1 MNTEND
7 HNMQKSAD
15 DIARAYDSPSW
26 WYDLRGILVLTFAY
40 RGTIPR
46 QLRFFG
52 RNMGPQHLE
61 VAVGSGSLLDL
72 ILKWR
77 RRKRLPETNVVGMD
91 YAPAMLAGAIHRFRG
106 QDDVDVKLADVAAL
120 PFPDNTFDSINIAN
134 ALHCFPDI
142 ESALV
147 EVHRVL
153 KPGGQLAVNVLLFP
167 RGPQPMRWLANRIN
181 TWGMKKGIL
190 VTPYAQDDIRRRIT
204 SAGFAVMTDEV
215 IGNGYEVV
223 ARK

>member
-1 MNTEND
+1 MKTGND
-7 HNMQKSAD
+7 HNMQKSAE

-52 RNMGPQHLE
+52 RNIRQQHLE

-77 RRKRLPETNVVGMD
+77 RRKGLPDANIVGID
-91 YAPAMLAGAIHRFRG
+91 YAPAMLAGAVHRFRG
-106 QDDVDVKLADVAAL
+106 RDDVDVKLADVAAL
-120 PFPDNTFDSINIAN
+120 PFPDSTFDSINIAN

-142 ESALV
+142 EGALV
-147 EVHRVL
+147 EIQRVL

-167 RGPQPMRWLANRIN
+167 RGARPTRWLANRIN
-181 TWGMKKGIL
+181 VWGMNKGIL

-204 SAGFAVMTDEV
+204 AAGLTVLTDEV

-223 ARK
+223 AKK